1 VALRTFTPIPGLSVA
16 PNAGVPQLFYTAPA
30 GGAMVTSLRIAN
42 PVGGGT
48 AALRIWRQPN
58 GSVPA
63 VPVPATS
70 VALIFARSSA
80 PGTSDEILN
89 IFMNAGDALYALVDV
104 AGPII
109 SGDVA
114 SGT

>member
-1 VALRTFTPIPGLSVA
+1 MSLRTFTPIPGLAVA

-30 GGAMVTSLRIAN
+30 GGAVVTSLRIAN
-42 PVGGGT
+42 PLTGG
-48 AALRIWRQPN
+48 ASVLQIWRQPN
-58 GSVPA
+58 GSSPA

-70 VALIFARSSA
+70 VALIYAKSFD
-80 PGTSDEILN
+80 PGTSGEILN

-109 SGDVA
+109 SGDAA
-114 SGT
+114 SGV